1 LPVSTDFLYTFFMPE
16 LPEVETVVKG
26 LQSFIVGQHI
36 VKAQLLTKQLSRINS
51 KDFSKVLP
59 GKTIEG
65 VGRKGKQIIIDLS
78 NDWVL
83 WIHLMMT
90 GKLWLLGLDEPQTKF
105 DGALFELEPL
115 GKKLVFYDQR
125 RFGKVKLLKSGELSK
140 LKEYSQLGPDGLEV
154 SKEDF
159 IGRVKN
165 RSRMLKPLL
174 TDQSVISGLG
184 NIYVDE
190 SLFVAK
196 IHPQAVSS
204 RLSRQK
210 LEELFDAV
218 RKVLKRAIR
227 AGGSSIRDYSGVDG
241 QRGYFQ
247 VEHKVYQKAGKPCPV
262 CRTKIKRIILAQRSS
277 HFCPK
282 CQKR

>member
-1 LPVSTDFLYTFFMPE
+1 LPVSADFLYTFVMPE
-16 LPEVETVVKG
+16 LPEVETIING
-26 LQSFIVGQHI
+26 LNNLIVGQQI
-36 VKAQLLTKQLSRINS
+36 VRAQLLTKQLLRLNS
-51 KDFSKVLP
+51 NDFTETLF

-65 VGRKGKQIIIDLS
+65 VKRKGKQILIELS
-78 NDWVL
+78 QDRVL
-83 WIHLMMT
+83 WVHLMMT
-90 GKLWLLGLDEPQTKF
+90 GKLWLLSLDEPQTKF
-105 DGALFELEPL
+105 DGVIFELEPL

-125 RFGKVKLLKSGELSK
+125 RFGKVKLLKNGELSK
-140 LKEYSQLGPDGLEV
+140 LKEYSQLGPDSLEI
-154 SKEDF
+154 SKAEF
-159 IGRVKN
+159 VARVKT

-174 TDQSVISGLG
+174 MDQSVISGLG

-196 IHPQAVSS
+196 INPKAISS
-204 RLSRQK
+204 KLSRQK
-210 LEELFDAV
+210 LEGLFEAV

-227 AGGSSIRDYSGVDG
+227 AGGSSIRDFSGVDG

-247 VEHKVYQKAGKPCPV
+247 VEHKVYRKAGKPCPV

-277 HFCPK
+277 HFCPR